1 MRTKRLAARTVTKR
15 LRQVRTRME
24 QIRSENYTGLPRAF
38 VFVQFLLRTGC
49 VIFSCSTGLC
59 YSPSGLVVFQY
70 SAHPRLPLTSLYSS
84 ACDLKNN
91 HLVSSRRLSTTFSMH
106 LEDRGGQES
115 CRRRCERGGVLK
127 SKKLCETFTSSL
139 TLITRLCH
147 LSAMG
152 GFQTIIRLHAE
163 PSLDGEL

>member
-1 MRTKRLAARTVTKR
+1 MRLFIQKRNRIMRMKQLSARKVTKQ
-15 LRQVRTRME
+15 LHVVRTRME
-24 QIRSENYTGLPRAF
+24 QIRSKNYTSLPRGIHF
-38 VFVQFLLRTGC
+38 LRFLLRTGC

-70 SAHPRLPLTSLYSS
+70 SVHPCLLLTSLYSS

-115 CRRRCERGGVLK
+115 CRRRCERGEVSKNK
-127 SKKLCETFTSSL
+127 SSVKLSF
-139 TLITRLCH
+139 H
-147 LSAMG
+147 
-152 GFQTIIRLHAE
+152 
-163 PSLDGEL
+163 P